1 MRGDAL
7 GGGPFGLYFSRGGCR
22 CSLARSA
29 DATDAN
35 CPPRP
40 FAAAFAA
47 SCSRFAR
54 IFCWNASRSASAS
67 SSASRAARSRSRSFC
82 ARRAAILEISASR
95 FSRCAESARAGVGF
109 AGRRARS
116 GSITNGSD
124 PSLPIACELYEDRVA
139 ALRGARRALG
149 RSRETP
155 GASGGA

>member
-1 MRGDAL
+1 M
-7 GGGPFGLYFSRGGCR
+7 
-22 CSLARSA
+22 ARSA

-54 IFCWNASRSASAS
+54 IFCWNTSRSASAS

-95 FSRCAESARAGVGF
+95 FPPRIARFLGYEV
-109 AGRRARS
+109 
-116 GSITNGSD
+116 SD
-124 PSLPIACELYEDRVA
+124 PALLIIRSFRNPAGKLLEVAVSFYPPYEFRYVTRLSRSDGRHK
-139 ALRGARRALG
+139 ARI
-149 RSRETP
+149 
-155 GASGGA
+155 